1 MLINGQKVAPTEALN
16 PGRTTFDMRQWYTAH
31 NVSKFLVGGGATN
44 VLAIQAAGGWQSMPG
59 HQLSVR
65 AVLKVKV
72 GTQTISVPTHAAV
85 EKNVGTWLSTQQGPI
100 TSANIYNG
108 ETYDATR
115 EMAGWATP
123 TFAPSAAWSSPAQV
137 TEFDMVTPTWQPMQ
151 PIRTLEVNPPIAMNK
166 ILLPTPS
173 KPVYVYEFAQNA
185 AGTGVYNLKGCP
197 SGAVVELYYSE
208 VLCGYGT
215 SDDSSMTHPLR
226 FFFVNSRTLM
236 GCHRPPVVR
245 REISAPHQCPLG
257 VGSKLLPLPLYADAR
272 TF

>member
-85 EKNVGTWLSTQQGPI
+85 EKNVGMWLSTQQGPI

-215 SDDSSMTHPLR
+215 SDDSSMTHPLP
-226 FFFVNSRTLM
+226 FLVNSRTLM
-236 GCHRPPVVR
+236 GCHRPPLVR

-257 VGSKLLPLPLYADAR
+257 VGSKLLPLPLYADAH
-272 TF
+272 TFL